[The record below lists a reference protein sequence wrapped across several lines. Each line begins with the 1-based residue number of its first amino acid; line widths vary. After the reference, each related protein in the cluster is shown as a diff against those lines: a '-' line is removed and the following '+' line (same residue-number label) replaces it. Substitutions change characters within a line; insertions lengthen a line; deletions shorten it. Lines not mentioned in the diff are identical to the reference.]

1 MLLRLFQKSGHKPII
16 LVGGG
21 TTLIGDPSGKDETRK
36 ILTKNDIDLNKKK
49 LKAIFKKFLSFDES
63 KSNCAII
70 VDNYEWLCKLNL
82 ISFLRDIGSKFSIN
96 RMLGLES
103 IKQRLR
109 REQHLSFLE
118 FNYSIFQAY
127 DFMVLNQKYDCK
139 IQFGGSDQWGNIVSG
154 IDFDFVA
161 NCFCFLGL
169 LDIRSC
175 SSMLNR
181 SLSNMT
187 IW

>member
-1 MLLRLFQKSGHKPII
+1 MLLRLFQKCGHKPII

-36 ILTKNDIDLNKKK
+36 IIQKEDIDLNKKK
-49 LKAIFKKFLSFDES
+49 LTNIFKKFLSFDKS
-63 KSNCAII
+63 KSNSALL
-70 VDNYEWLCKLNL
+70 VDNYQWLRTLNL

-103 IKQRLR
+103 IKQRLK

-127 DFMVLNQKYDCK
+127 DFMILNQKYNCK
-139 IQFGGSDQWGNIVSG
+139 IQFGGSDNGEILFQE
-154 IDFDFVA
+154 
-161 NCFCFLGL
+161 
-169 LDIRSC
+169 
-175 SSMLNR
+175 
-181 SLSNMT
+181 
-187 IW
+187 